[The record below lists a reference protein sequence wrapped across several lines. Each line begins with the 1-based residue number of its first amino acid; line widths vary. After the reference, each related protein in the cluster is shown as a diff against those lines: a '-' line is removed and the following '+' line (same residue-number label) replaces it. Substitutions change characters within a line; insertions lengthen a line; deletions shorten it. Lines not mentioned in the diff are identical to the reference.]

1 MPFLQHAVS
10 QSTEVKTTSS
20 RAWLVCIT
28 AGLFFFYEFIQM
40 NMLSSLNQDLMRV
53 YRIQATDLGILSSC
67 YFLANVIFLLPAG
80 QLLDR
85 FSTRKI
91 ILISMGICVG
101 GTLGFA
107 LANSLFLASV
117 FRFMTGIGSAF
128 CFLSCIRLASRWFPA
143 RRMALIS
150 GLVVTMAMLGG
161 WVAQEPFTRVI
172 ELVGWRNTLFLDALV
187 GLLIMSII
195 FMVVYD
201 YPVEQRDY
209 FEQQKSHLSNLG
221 YWQSLTAAYL
231 KKQNWLGGIYTSMMN
246 LPVFLMGATWGSL
259 YLEQIHHFSRDAAT
273 SITGMIFFG
282 TVIGSPLA
290 GWVSDKAGRRKL
302 PMLVCTVLSM
312 VVILLLMYGSELQFG
327 VIKGLFFLLGLI
339 TSAQVISYPLVAE
352 SNPTAITAMS
362 VSVVSF
368 ATIGGGAV
376 FIPLFGKL
384 MDSTW
389 SHTMVNGVPLYSASN
404 YEHAMLIM
412 PIAFIIAFFAACLLR
427 ETYCSKVHELK

>member
-1 MPFLQHAVS
+1 MPISEHAIPHSDV
-10 QSTEVKTTSS
+10 QSTSA
-20 RAWLVCIT
+20 RAWLVCII

-40 NMLSSLNQDLMRV
+40 NMISSLNQDLMRV
-53 YRIQATDLGILSSC
+53 YQIQATDLGILSSC

-91 ILISMGICVG
+91 ILVSLGICVV
-101 GTLGFA
+101 GTFGFA
-107 LANSLFLASV
+107 MANSLFLASV
-117 FRFMTGIGSAF
+117 FRFFTGIGSAF

-172 ELVGWRNTLFLDALV
+172 EAVGWRNTILLD
-187 GLLIMSII
+187 GLLGLAIMLAI
-195 FMVVYD
+195 FFVVSD
-201 YPVEQRDY
+201 YPADKDQH
-209 FEQQKSHLSNLG
+209 FSHQKNQLSNLG
-221 YWQSLTAAYL
+221 YWQSLKAAYF
-231 KKQNWLGGIYTSMMN
+231 KKQNWLGAIYTCLMN
-246 LPVFLMGATWGSL
+246 LPIFLMGAAWGSL
-259 YLEQIHHFSRDAAT
+259 FLEQIHQFSRDEAT

-290 GWVSDKAGRRKL
+290 GWLSDRIGRRKV
-302 PMLVCTVLSM
+302 PMLIGSVLSLAI
-312 VVILLLMYGSELQFG
+312 ILFIMYGHSQQYG
-327 VIKGLFFLLGLI
+327 VLKAMFFLLGLI
-339 TSAQVISYPLVAE
+339 TSAQVISYPTIAE

-368 ATIGGGAV
+368 ITIGGGAV

-384 MDSTW
+384 MDASW
-389 SHTMVNGVPLYSASN
+389 AHTIVNGVPVYAASN
-404 YEHAMLIM
+404 YYHAMLIM
-412 PIAFIIAFFAACLLR
+412 PIAFIVAFFAACFLR
-427 ETYCSKVHELK
+427 ETYCRKVNEL